1 MTMTRRVTLATKAQT
16 RKMPADDFLLTLT
29 SMQTNTRLR
38 LMLTPRCPTTLL
50 TKMLINHL
58 GIWENA
64 AIQIFCTTTNLE
76 TTRPQKYQ
84 DD

>member
-1 MTMTRRVTLATKAQT
+1 MTITRRVTLATKAQT
-16 RKMPADDFLLTLT
+16 RKMLAGDVLLTLT

-50 TKMLINHL
+50 TKMLMNHL
-58 GIWENA
+58 GIWEDVA
-64 AIQIFCTTTNLE
+64 LQIFWTTTNLE
-76 TTRPQKYQ
+76 TTRPQRYQ